1 VNIPRKTSVKLS
13 SRIEPRLSKAAQRT
27 GKTPDALT
35 KAAIELYLEELEDYF
50 DVMKRKK
57 ERSVTLVQMEKELG
71 LAN

>member
-1 VNIPRKTSVKLS
+1 MLNVKLS
-13 SRIEPRLSKAAQRT
+13 SRIETRLSRAAQRT